1 MQITKLSRAEL
12 EAFAREQ
19 YAQQFGRPAPPKV
32 RNAQALVALGEHRPL
47 RWRGHAYRVPP
58 LPFRDGAR
66 LLVVSQVL
74 AAEYEEAGGDVWAEV
89 FELAA
94 PSRALARA
102 RIMCGD
108 LVQRRRFSRN
118 PFRNATP
125 AEVRDLIAFFL
136 AVPDETPSL
145 RAKGAQTVDLLD
157 GLLEF
162 MRVYPALVNSD
173 GLPVSWQHYQY
184 GLRSLGRCVARES
197 LRFAQAM
204 RMAQTDKE
212 SFKGWAAEQASAA
225 GWS

>member
-145 RAKGAQTVDLLD
+145 RAKGAQTVRIEGAQLEIAFED
-157 GLLEF
+157 GEE
-162 MRVYPALVNSD
+162 
-173 GLPVSWQHYQY
+173 
-184 GLRSLGRCVARES
+184 LRTEISAKFTRDAVERE
-197 LRFAQAM
+197 LR
-204 RMAQTDKE
+204 
-212 SFKGWAAEQASAA
+212 AA
-225 GWS
+225 GMRLEDFHTDDGGLFGLAVASLAG